1 MTHNEINSCPTCATD
16 KYGTVI
22 DKKAR
27 YCLEGSEC
35 DGGAIWHL
43 KTSSV
48 QIFKR
53 SEQNRNGTSNSR
65 SKNSLYCKVVSK
77 PGPIATRICK
87 KVTDEFKRNRL
98 PIFGGFS
105 PKWQGAAL
113 GKRISIEIFGLNTAM
128 ID

>member
-16 KYGTVI
+16 KHRTII

-27 YCLEGSEC
+27 YCLEGSQC
-35 DGGAIWHL
+35 DGRAIWYII
-43 KTSSV
+43 TSSV

-53 SEQNRNGTSNSR
+53 SEQNRNGTSYSR
-65 SKNSLYCKVVSK
+65 SKNSLYCKAISK
-77 PGPIATRICK
+77 PRPVATRICK
-87 KVTDEFKRNRL
+87 KVADEFKRNRH
-98 PIFGGFS
+98 PFFGGFS

-113 GKRISIEIFGLNTAM
+113 GRRISLEIFGLNTAM